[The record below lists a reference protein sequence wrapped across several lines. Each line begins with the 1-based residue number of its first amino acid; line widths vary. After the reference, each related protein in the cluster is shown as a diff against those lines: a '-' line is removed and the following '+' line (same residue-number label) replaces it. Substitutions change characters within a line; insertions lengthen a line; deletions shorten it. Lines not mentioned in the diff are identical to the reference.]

1 VTQVRRVR
9 AVVGLVAL
17 VIVLAGCRV
26 DARFEITM
34 RDDGSG
40 TVRSSVTIDADAVQR
55 LGGAGSLAQNVPLDD
70 LRTAGWTIS
79 HWTRAA
85 AGAQT
90 ITLSHAFT
98 DQRDLARRIVD
109 LAGPHGILQ
118 DATLT
123 RERAW
128 FHSSDAVGLVV
139 DVRSPSIDIVHD
151 AQLAARL
158 RAAGLDPALLQA
170 QLAVELKSALH
181 VTVVVHLPGGH
192 TETYVAPTGSIET
205 VRVSD
210 GGTDWNR
217 VVEFGIGLALAL
229 LAGLFFLAAG
239 MGMRRNRRRARERG
253 RRAAQADRAPLM

>member
-9 AVVGLVAL
+9 AAVGLVAL
-17 VIVLAGCRV
+17 VVVLTGCRV
-26 DARFEITM
+26 DTRLDISL

-40 TVRSSVTIDADAVQR
+40 TVRTTVTLDADAVQR
-55 LGGAGSLAQNVPLDD
+55 LGGASSLAQNIPLDD
-70 LRTAGWTIS
+70 LRSAGWTIS
-79 HWTRAA
+79 RWSRGE
-85 AGAQT
+85 AGVQS
-90 ITLSHAFT
+90 ITLSHEFT
-98 DQRDLARRIVD
+98 DQRDLARRLVD

-118 DATLT
+118 DVTIR
-123 RERAW
+123 RERGW
-128 FHSSDAVGLVV
+128 FHSSDEVGLVV

-151 AQLAARL
+151 VPLATRL

-192 TETYVAPTGSIET
+192 SETYVAPTGSIGT
-205 VRVSD
+205 VRASD

-239 MGMRRNRRRARERG
+239 MGVRRNRRRARERG
-253 RRAAQADRAPLM
+253 RRVTGADRTPLM

>member
-9 AVVGLVAL
+9 AAFGLVAL
-17 VIVLAGCRV
+17 VVVLAGCRV
-26 DARFEITM
+26 DTRFDVTL

-40 TVRSSVTIDADAVQR
+40 TVRTTVTIDADAVQR
-55 LGGAGSLAQNVPLDD
+55 LGGASSLAQNVPLDD
-70 LRTAGWTIS
+70 LRSASWTIS
-79 HWTRAA
+79 RWTHGT
-85 AGAQT
+85 AGSQS

-118 DATLT
+118 DATVS
-123 RERAW
+123 RERGW

-139 DVRSPSIDIVHD
+139 DVRSPTIDIVHD
-151 AQLAARL
+151 APLAARL

-170 QLAVELKSALH
+170 QLAVQLKSALH

-192 TETYVAPTGSIET
+192 TETYVAPTGSIGT
-205 VRVSD
+205 VRVAD

-229 LAGLFFLAAG
+229 LAGLFLLAAG
-239 MGMRRNRRRARERG
+239 MGVRRNRRRARERG
-253 RRAAQADRAPLM
+253 RDSAPADRKPLM